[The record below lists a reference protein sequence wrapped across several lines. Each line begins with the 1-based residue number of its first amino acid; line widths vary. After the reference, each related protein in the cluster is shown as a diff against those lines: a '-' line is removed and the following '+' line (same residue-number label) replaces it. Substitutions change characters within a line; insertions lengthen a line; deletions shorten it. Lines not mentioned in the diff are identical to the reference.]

1 MTYLLFTHSHR
12 HTTRREEGRLPCP
25 FLKIDKCLDFGGK
38 CSDCVHIWVKF
49 SIRNVVLIV
58 SRRKKLQNVSL
69 RGLCLFLCFWRNV
82 CGHET
87 FKNPIQTIQTYS
99 CPIQTYSAIFKTLSS
114 TCIFR
119 TLPYSE
125 SWHIQNARYIQE
137 SVKAY
142 SGIFRTLCNAGIWK
156 TLSYSEVCHIQN
168 LAYLGIFRHIQLW

>member
-38 CSDCVHIWVKF
+38 GSDCVHIWVKF

-99 CPIQTYSAIFKTLSS
+99 CPIQTYSAIFKKVALAYLER
-114 TCIFR
+114 C
-119 TLPYSE
+119 
-125 SWHIQNARYIQE
+125 HIQNP
-137 SVKAY
+137 
-142 SGIFRTLCNAGIWK
+142 GIFRTRD
-156 TLSYSEVCHIQN
+156 
-168 LAYLGIFRHIQLW
+168 IFRNLSRHILVYLERCVMLVYGKPCRIQKFAIFRILLI